1 MTHKSNKILFMI
13 LYDKSVLKHLISYC
27 LSASQ
32 RRGISSGSF
41 LKVKNSLKTKTDNFV
56 SLLP

>member
-1 MTHKSNKILFMI
+1 MI

-56 SLLP
+56 SLIP